1 MTKVKFYLEGKNN
14 NEVFAVFP
22 EIIENQ
28 RGNLQGY
35 AHLGQHTAISKD
47 YLKGKKIASPEQYND
62 LYAELIGQ
70 GYDDLQIIDSRKT
83 LSKIIEPVNCK
94 FGAPMGR
101 NDVGSYPLPFENEKV
116 IQSKV
121 PMCEGYDMGGSYWGL
136 PHNLYVE
143 YTKDL
148 KYIHFF
154 RK

>member
-1 MTKVKFYLEGKNN
+1 
-14 NEVFAVFP
+14 
-22 EIIENQ
+22 
-28 RGNLQGY
+28 
-35 AHLGQHTAISKD
+35 
-47 YLKGKKIASPEQYND
+47 

-101 NDVGSYPLPFENEKV
+101 NGTGKKPDNGKV
-116 IQSKV
+116 MVSKV
-121 PMCEGYDMGGSYWGL
+121 PMMDGYDMGGSYWGL